1 MKPTQAKRYHDDGMA
16 VTPRPQLVIKLYER
30 LMEDLSAAESAIV
43 EKQIEQTHRSLIH
56 AQDIVFE
63 LSLALDIA
71 GWAGAQ
77 ALHALYQHL
86 DAKLIEANLHKSTG
100 SVQDCVAIVSPLLD
114 AWRDALVE
122 TQSRTMAAVSTTGS
136 RGSVTA

>member
-1 MKPTQAKRYHDDGMA
+1 MKPTQAKRYHEDGMA
-16 VTPRPQLVIKLYER
+16 VTPRPQLLIKLYER

-43 EKQIEQTHRSLIH
+43 ENQIELTHRSLIH

-63 LSLALDIA
+63 LSLALDLA
-71 GWAGAQ
+71 SWDGAP

-86 DAKLIEANLHKSTG
+86 DTKLIEANLQKSTEG
-100 SVQDCVAIVSPLLD
+100 VQECIAVVSPLLD
-114 AWRDALVE
+114 AWREALVE
-122 TQSRTMAAVSTTGS
+122 TQSRTLAAVSTAGP